1 MLASNLANIKI
12 CNNASDNI
20 ENILNY
26 YIASFPLNKY
36 IKLIALS
43 FDVSHVFTWI
53 RHEISCL

>member
-26 YIASFPLNKY
+26 YIVSFPLNKY
-36 IKLIALS
+36 ICKDLKN
-43 FDVSHVFTWI
+43 
-53 RHEISCL
+53 